1 MWRKAFFLVLV
12 LLLSLPLWA
21 GSSTGSEARLPD
33 PSEMTDLEIVL
44 ELQQLYRQQQSRV
57 ETLLEPLPKVLK
69 IVEEEQES
77 SREQQISLG
86 MLSTKAA
93 NQEGMLTGLTNYFQS
108 YSDAMDKEVRKLR
121 IQNNVLIVAVS
132 TLVVYSLY
140 QALKSWPP

>member
-93 NQEGMLTGLTNYFQS
+93 NQEGMLTGLTSYFQS

-132 TLVVYSLY
+132 SLVLYGFY

>member
-21 GSSTGSEARLPD
+21 GSSTESEARLPD

-44 ELQQLYRQQQSRV
+44 ELQQLYRQQQSKV

-77 SREQQISLG
+77 SKEQQISLG

-93 NQEGMLTGLTNYFQS
+93 NQEGMMTGLTSYFQS

-132 TLVVYSLY
+132 SLVLYGFY